1 MSARKVVTSI
11 FLLLFVGSLTQ
22 AESVSWTLGKTEPD
36 QWTIDPVEPTP
47 SDIITFA
54 GPTKVYSNSCVGEM
68 NLGGTPELLI
78 DPVSKVILLWF
89 EGPAPEMCPA
99 IYMPVC
105 GLEGDFG
112 PLEAGDWTFTTLSK
126 DIAFEIRFSVGG
138 TFGYHV
144 DADAPGPIHNGSS
157 WATAFLTLQ
166 DALAVA
172 AEGDEILVAE
182 GVYKADQG
190 GVVTPGDREASFVLK
205 EGLVVRGGFA
215 GYGQPDPDAR
225 DIVAHETI
233 LSGDLNANDLWGILF
248 RDDNSYHVV
257 TGPASEPP
265 ALLDGFTVTAGQ
277 ADGPYPHHYGG
288 GLYNPGGK
296 LDIVNATFRG
306 NTAVWG
312 GGIMNLGAPIRMV
325 NTQIIG
331 NRAIMLG
338 GGLHNY
344 EGDATLHNCRVVGN
358 SAAYADT
365 VGGAAIY
372 NLNGTLTILSSTVA
386 DNMAP
391 IGRAISSYNWGPPA
405 GTEIEIANSIL
416 FNGGDEVWSNNLGAV
431 EITYSDV
438 QGGWTGTGNIGTDPQ
453 FVSPGGRS
461 IEGEWIDGDYRLL
474 AGSLA
479 IDAGSNA
486 ALPAD
491 IFDLDADGN
500 TAEPIPFDLDNEARI
515 QGTSV
520 DIGAYEQ
527 LAKKPGPRPVPD
539 VDLKACFGPNCFPLL
554 PDPMA
559 PPSSYTYIGSR
570 DVHVTLNFTGEFS
583 VVVTPTS
590 AAGGT
595 WSGWVVPSIGGPGD
609 VTLTLHVKG
618 ENLNL
623 GALPGGAT
631 DVQVAEVELYA
642 RPAP

>member
-1 MSARKVVTSI
+1 MTSI
-11 FLLLFVGSLTQ
+11 LLLLFVGSLTQ
-22 AESVSWTLGKTEPD
+22 AESISWTQGKEPIVE
-36 QWTIDPVEPTP
+36 WTIDPVEPTP

-54 GPTKVYSNSCVGEM
+54 GPTKVYSNSCVAESG
-68 NLGGTPELLI
+68 LGGTPQLLI
-78 DPVSKVILLWF
+78 DSVSKVILLWF
-89 EGPAPEMCPA
+89 EGPAPEMCPL

-112 PLEAGDWTFTTLSK
+112 PLAAGEWTFTTLSK

-138 TFGYHV
+138 SFGYHV
-144 DADAPGPIHNGSS
+144 DADAPGPVHDGSS
-157 WATAFLTLQ
+157 WTTAFLTLQ

-172 AEGDEILVAE
+172 GEGDEILVAE
-182 GVYKADQG
+182 GVYKPDQG
-190 GVVTPGDREASFVLK
+190 GSVTPGDREASFVLK

-215 GYGQPDPDAR
+215 GHGQPDPDAR
-225 DIVAHETI
+225 DVVAYETI
-233 LSGDLNANDLWGILF
+233 LSGDLNANDLWSLLF

-288 GLYNPGGK
+288 GLYNLGGK

-344 EGDATLHNCRVVGN
+344 EGDATLHNCRIVGN
-358 SAAYADT
+358 SASYADT

-431 EITYSDV
+431 VITYSDV
-438 QGGWTGTGNIGTDPQ
+438 EGGATGTGNIGSDPQ

-486 ALPAD
+486 ALPPD
-491 IFDLDADGN
+491 ILDLDTDGDVG
-500 TAEPIPFDLDNEARI
+500 EPIPFDLDNEARI
-515 QGTSV
+515 EGTSV
-520 DIGAYEQ
+520 DMGAYEQ
-527 LAKKPGPRPVPD
+527 LAKKPTPPPD
-539 VDLKACFGPNCFPLL
+539 FELNVCYGDHCFPLS

-559 PPSSYTYIGSR
+559 PPSSYTYIGSV
-570 DVHVTLNFTGEFS
+570 DVEAELNFKGEWI
-583 VVVTPTS
+583 VTVEATS

-595 WSGWVVPSIGGPGD
+595 WTGWVVPSIAGPG
-609 VTLTLHVKG
+609 VVSLTIWVKG
-618 ENLNL
+618 ENLDL
-623 GALPGGAT
+623 GALPGGAK
-631 DVQVAEVELYA
+631 DVQVAEISLFV